1 MHGATV
7 EIGGMHG
14 TEEDGTACK
23 GPVGTRAR
31 LHGRM
36 CPAQGGMMRC
46 ALLSWSQATV
56 TAIFGL
62 NDPATMCEPV
72 TIANASPAQGPLHV
86 SFDKFQ
92 GASPEI
98 LHSVA
103 HRLFNPHRPL

>member
-7 EIGGMHG
+7 EIGGIHG
-14 TEEDGTACK
+14 AGQDGTACK

-36 CPAQGGMMRC
+36 CPAQGGLKRC

-56 TAIFGL
+56 TAIFAL
-62 NDPATMCEPV
+62 DNPATMCEPV
-72 TIANASPAQGPLHV
+72 KIADSSPAQGPLHV

-92 GASPEI
+92 GGGAQGSFI
-98 LHSVA
+98 L
-103 HRLFNPHRPL
+103 